1 MAPEVTDMIMKTSHL
16 FLFHKESAMIRC
28 VARIASV
35 IPLMGLLSSPASASI
50 LGSAI
55 NFAVLGATT
64 VTNTGP
70 TTINGDLGL
79 WSGTSITGLNTI
91 TLTGTLHQ
99 TDTVAHQAQVDT
111 TNAYN
116 ALALLPSTTNLTGT
130 TLGTGVS
137 TLNAGVYTFDSS
149 AQLTGTLTLDA
160 QGNPNA
166 IFVFQIGSTLTTAS
180 LATVNLINGDT
191 TTGVY
196 WDIGSSA
203 TLGTDT
209 TFAGNILALTSI
221 TLNTGAKI
229 LCGRA
234 FAQNGAVTM
243 DTNTISNNCSAGGDF
258 GSGRS
263 DFGSDGFSGGALP
276 APEPGTAAFFGV
288 GLLLALTVRARR

>member
-1 MAPEVTDMIMKTSHL
+1 MIMK
-16 FLFHKESAMIRC
+16 KESAMIRC
-28 VARIASV
+28 VARIAFV
-35 IPLMGLLSSPASASI
+35 IPLMGFLSSPASASI

-55 NFAVLGATT
+55 NFAV
-64 VTNTGP
+64 
-70 TTINGDLGL
+70 
-79 WSGTSITGLNTI
+79 
-91 TLTGTLHQ
+91 
-99 TDTVAHQAQVDT
+99 
-111 TNAYN
+111 
-116 ALALLPSTTNLTGT
+116 
-130 TLGTGVS
+130 
-137 TLNAGVYTFDSS
+137 
-149 AQLTGTLTLDA
+149 
-160 QGNPNA
+160 GNPNA

-180 LATVNLINGDT
+180 LATVNVINGGT

-209 TFAGNILALTSI
+209 AFAGNILALTSI

-263 DFGSDGFSGGALP
+263 DFGSEGFSGGALP
-276 APEPGTAAFFGV
+276 APEPGTAEFFGV
-288 GLLLALTVRARR
+288 GLLLALTVKARRLASPPLGPRTTPGRIRHSEDAARLGGF

>member
-1 MAPEVTDMIMKTSHL
+1 
-16 FLFHKESAMIRC
+16 MIRC
-28 VARIASV
+28 VARIAVV
-35 IPLMGLLSSPASASI
+35 IPLMAFLSSPASASI

-79 WSGTSITGLNTI
+79 WSGTSITGLDTI
-91 TLTGTLHQ
+91 NLTGTVHQ
-99 TDTVAHQAQVDT
+99 TDAVADQAQIDT

-116 ALALLPSTTNLTGT
+116 ALVLLPSTMNLTGT
-130 TLGTGVS
+130 ILGTGVS
-137 TLNAGVYTFDSS
+137 TLNAGVYTFNSS

-166 IFVFQIGSTLTTAS
+166 LFVFQIGSTLTTAS
-180 LATVNLINGDT
+180 LATVNVINGGT

-203 TLGTDT
+203 TLGTGT
-209 TFAGNILALTSI
+209 IFAGNILAVTSI

-243 DTNTISNNCSAGGDF
+243 DTNTISNNCSSGGDF
-258 GSGRS
+258 GSERT

-276 APEPGTAAFFGV
+276 AGEPGTAALFGIGLV
-288 GLLLALTVRARR
+288 LGLLGKARRLELFRR